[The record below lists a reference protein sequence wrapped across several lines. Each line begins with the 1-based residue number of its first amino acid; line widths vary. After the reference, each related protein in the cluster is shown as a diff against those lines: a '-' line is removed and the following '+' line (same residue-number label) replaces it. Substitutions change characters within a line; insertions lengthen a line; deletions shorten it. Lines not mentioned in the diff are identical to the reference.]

1 MEYPINESSIM
12 LVIAGLTTAA
22 LVCMFAHFAA
32 VSFFSKR
39 ANAMDEAHFS
49 RD

>member
-12 LVIAGLTTAA
+12 LVIAGLTTAT
-22 LVCMFAHFAA
+22 LIGMFAHFS
-32 VSFFSKR
+32 VMSFFSKR
-39 ANAMDEAHFS
+39 SNAMDEAHFS